1 MKNIQNI
8 AVLTSGGDS
17 PGMNAAIRAVVR
29 TACHFNL
36 NVFGIKHGYE
46 GLIDGEIVPMSESDV
61 SNIIHMGGTI
71 LRTARS
77 ARFRTEEGILLAIE
91 NLKKFNIEG
100 LVVIGG
106 DGSYK
111 GAAAL
116 AEKIPIQ
123 VIGIPGTID
132 KDLSGTDTTLGFDTA
147 VNTAMYAIDK
157 IRDTA
162 EAHDRIFFVEVM
174 GRDAGYIALEAGLAT
189 GSEAILIPETKTYID
204 HLVKLLEKGWKRKKK
219 SHIIIV
225 AEGDDAGGAIQV
237 SEAVKAKFNSIE
249 SRVTIL
255 GHLQRGGS
263 PSMADRLLGTRWG
276 FAAIEKLMEG
286 KSGIALG
293 IKNGE
298 INETPLGIVNKEHP
312 GLSEEMLRMLYIL
325 SN

>member
-1 MKNIQNI
+1 MKSIKNI

-36 NVFGIKHGYE
+36 TVYGIKHGYE
-46 GLIDGEIVPMSESDV
+46 GLIDDEFNLMNESDV
-61 SNIIHMGGTI
+61 SNIIQLGGTI

-77 ARFRTEEGILLAIE
+77 ERFRTEQGIEQAIS
-91 NLKKFNIEG
+91 NLKKHSIDG
-100 LVVIGG
+100 LVIIGG

-116 AEKIPIQ
+116 AARMPLQ

-174 GRDAGYIALEAGLAT
+174 GRDAGYIALNAGLTT
-189 GSEAILIPETKTYID
+189 GAEAILIPETKTYID
-204 HLVKLLEKGWKRKKK
+204 HLVQLLERGWKRKKK

-237 SEAVKAKFNSIE
+237 NEAVKKQFNSIE

-276 FAAIEKLMEG
+276 FAAVEALVQG

-298 INETPLGIVNKEHP
+298 INETSLEIVNKEHP
-312 GLSEEMLRMLYIL
+312 GLSEEMMRMLYIL

>member
-1 MKNIQNI
+1 MK
-8 AVLTSGGDS
+8 
-17 PGMNAAIRAVVR
+17 
-29 TACHFNL
+29 
-36 NVFGIKHGYE
+36 
-46 GLIDGEIVPMSESDV
+46 ESDV
-61 SNIIHMGGTI
+61 SNIIHTGGTI

-77 ARFRTEEGILLAIE
+77 ERFRTEIGLEKAIE

-100 LVVIGG
+100 LVIIGG

-116 AEKIPIQ
+116 AERHPIQ

-174 GRDAGYIALEAGLAT
+174 GRDAGYIALNAGLCT

-204 HLVKLLEKGWKRKKK
+204 HLVELLENGWKRKKK

-225 AEGDDAGGAIQV
+225 AEGDDAGGAIEV
-237 SEAVKAKFNSIE
+237 SNAVKQKFNYIE

-276 FAAIEKLMEG
+276 FAAVEKLVEG

-293 IKNGE
+293 VVNGE
-298 INETPLGIVNKEHP
+298 INETLLTIVNKEHP
-312 GLSEEMLRMLYIL
+312 GLSEEMMRMLYIL
-325 SN
+325 AN

>member
-1 MKNIQNI
+1 MKSIKNI
-8 AVLTSGGDS
+8 AVLTSGGDA

-36 NVFGIKHGYE
+36 NVYGIKHGYE
-46 GLIDGEIVPMSESDV
+46 GLIDDEFSLMTETDV
-61 SNIIHMGGTI
+61 SNIIQLGGTI

-77 ARFRTEEGILLAIE
+77 ERFRTEQGMEQAIL
-91 NLKKFNIEG
+91 NLNKHSIDG
-100 LVVIGG
+100 LVIIGG

-116 AEKIPIQ
+116 AARMPLQ

-174 GRDAGYIALEAGLAT
+174 GRDAGYIALNAGLTT
-189 GSEAILIPETKTYID
+189 GAEAILIPETKTYID
-204 HLVKLLEKGWKRKKK
+204 HLVQLLERGWKRKKK

-237 SEAVKAKFNSIE
+237 SEAVKKQFNSIE

-263 PSMADRLLGTRWG
+263 PTMADRLLGTRWG
-276 FAAIEKLMEG
+276 FAAIEALIQG

-298 INETPLGIVNKEHP
+298 INETSLEIVNKEHP
-312 GLSEEMLRMLYIL
+312 GLSEEMMRMLYIL